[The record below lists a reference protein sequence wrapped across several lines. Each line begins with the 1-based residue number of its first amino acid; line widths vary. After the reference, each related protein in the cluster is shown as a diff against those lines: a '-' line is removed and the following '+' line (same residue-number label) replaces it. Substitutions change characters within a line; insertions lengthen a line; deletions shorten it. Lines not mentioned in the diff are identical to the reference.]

1 MYISI
6 YTLCIVSFVKN
17 LWVYVHS
24 PKFSVGSMVLLF
36 NVVTVSGS
44 LCLLWSRQLSRG
56 PLCFGWM
63 EQSKPG
69 SAWRRNPVSKLL
81 RQSILKIRIAECQ
94 LMFAWMMDLLQLFS
108 TTLLQSKQWCFDN
121 KANKWKQVFFMTSM
135 YCFITDWF
143 CSFFTFKLVKLRWF
157 LGSKSRCKLKWR
169 SKSQQHF
176 WPKIW
181 CFKKP
186 LQFCQ
191 NIPPLEEEN
200 HLHIAFFRGYD
211 SFMECL
217 SRCLLLLKIFSHIG
231 KSTCVVNFNQ
241 QARVLVRSNQLL
253 PTVARFSRCVRWWPI
268 ILSSWV
274 WLMHMA
280 FQPYIMP
287 WCRVTL
293 SSFPRC
299 LLKKHG
305 GKGGW
310 VPRVIFGDGLVQQRL
325 KVAGGINS
333 LAFDRPAE
341 MRWCVTAI
349 GPSGTV
355 YVREI

>member
-1 MYISI
+1 MIFIYIYI
-6 YTLCIVSFVKN
+6 HTLYLSWRTYKSMCIPPNFQSAAWFCC
-17 LWVYVHS
+17 S
-24 PKFSVGSMVLLF
+24 TLLRF
-36 NVVTVSGS
+36 QDLFAYCEAGNF
-44 LCLLWSRQLSRG
+44 REAA
-56 PLCFGWM
+56 PCFGWM
-63 EQSKPG
+63 E
-69 SAWRRNPVSKLL
+69 VSKLSNQNQGANGEATPFRNSWDNPSWKL
-81 RQSILKIRIAECQ
+81 GLPSANNV
-94 LMFAWMMDLLQLFS
+94 AWMMDLLQLFS

-121 KANKWKQVFFMTSM
+121 KGNKWKHVSSMTSM

-143 CSFFTFKLVKLRWF
+143 LQFFHFQTCEVAVFFWDLKT
-157 LGSKSRCKLKWR
+157 RCKLKWR

-191 NIPPLEEEN
+191 THKKNI
-200 HLHIAFFRGYD
+200 
-211 SFMECL
+211 SKCL
-217 SRCLLLLKIFSHIG
+217 
-231 KSTCVVNFNQ
+231 KSTCVLNFN
-241 QARVLVRSNQLL
+241 QARVLVRSNQL
-253 PTVARFSRCVRWWPI
+253 PPPVAPFSRCVRWWPI

-299 LLKKHG
+299 LLKG
-305 GKGGW
+305 GVGPKGDFWRWSGAATAESGW
-310 VPRVIFGDGLVQQRL
+310 
-325 KVAGGINS
+325 GINS

-355 YVREI
+355 YVREIYSSKSPQ

>member
-1 MYISI
+1 MLHGWWI
-6 YTLCIVSFVKN
+6 CC
-17 LWVYVHS
+17 
-24 PKFSVGSMVLLF
+24 KF
-36 NVVTVSGS
+36 T
-44 LCLLWSRQLSRG
+44 
-56 PLCFGWM
+56 
-63 EQSKPG
+63 
-69 SAWRRNPVSKLL
+69 
-81 RQSILKIRIAECQ
+81 
-94 LMFAWMMDLLQLFS
+94 

-121 KANKWKQVFFMTSM
+121 KGNKWKQVFFMTSM

-231 KSTCVVNFNQ
+231 KNTCVVNFNQ
-241 QARVLVRSNQLL
+241 APVLVRSNQLL
-253 PTVARFSRCVRWWPI
+253 PPIAPFSRCVRWWPI
-268 ILSSWV
+268 ILSFWV

-305 GKGGW
+305 GSQGWFLEMVWCSNGWKWLGESTRWPWSPSWNAMMCDSHRPIRYCVCKGD
-310 VPRVIFGDGLVQQRL
+310 IANRL
-325 KVAGGINS
+325 SKS
-333 LAFDRPAE
+333 YKSPQF
-341 MRWCVTAI
+341 
-349 GPSGTV
+349 
-355 YVREI
+355 

>member
-1 MYISI
+1 MLHGWWI
-6 YTLCIVSFVKN
+6 CC
-17 LWVYVHS
+17 
-24 PKFSVGSMVLLF
+24 KF
-36 NVVTVSGS
+36 T
-44 LCLLWSRQLSRG
+44 
-56 PLCFGWM
+56 
-63 EQSKPG
+63 
-69 SAWRRNPVSKLL
+69 
-81 RQSILKIRIAECQ
+81 
-94 LMFAWMMDLLQLFS
+94 

-121 KANKWKQVFFMTSM
+121 KANKWKHVSSMTSM

-143 CSFFTFKLVKLRWF
+143 LQFFHFQTCEVAVFFWDLKT
-157 LGSKSRCKLKWR
+157 RCKLKWR

-191 NIPPLEEEN
+191 THKKNI
-200 HLHIAFFRGYD
+200 
-211 SFMECL
+211 SKCL
-217 SRCLLLLKIFSHIG
+217 
-231 KSTCVVNFNQ
+231 KSTCVLNFNQ

-253 PTVARFSRCVRWWPI
+253 PPVAPFSRCVRWWPI

-280 FQPYIMP
+280 FQPYTMP

-310 VPRVIFGDGLVQQRL
+310 VPRVIFGEGRLGNQLVGLWSPSWNAMMCDSHRPIRYCVCKGDIANRL
-325 KVAGGINS
+325 SKS
-333 LAFDRPAE
+333 YKSPQF
-341 MRWCVTAI
+341 
-349 GPSGTV
+349 
-355 YVREI
+355 